1 MRTGEKKWSG
11 KFRMEAL
18 EDQTCFLNLTTSLSW
33 PEAAHIQVL
42 PPSCTGLTPQVIKMS
57 GLLTPVLVSCLLFC
71 FVFFFLSFY
80 ITTKGAQWPGSYIS
94 KDVSDAAVQHQG
106 GEVHKSL
113 VGRTARQW
121 VSSSSMPQPSLPL
134 RSKPFLES
142 TPLIEELCPHPFS

>member
-1 MRTGEKKWSG
+1 MVRQVQNGGFGRSG
-11 KFRMEAL
+11 LLFEL
-18 EDQTCFLNLTTSLSW
+18 DNQSVLTRSCTHPGSITILFW
-33 PEAAHIQVL
+33 PDTPSNKNVR
-42 PPSCTGLTPQVIKMS
+42 PVDSCTGFLPSV
-57 GLLTPVLVSCLLFC
+57 LFC
-71 FVFFFLSFY
+71 FVFLSFY
-80 ITTKGAQWPGSYIS
+80 ITTKGVQWPGSYIS

-142 TPLIEELCPHPFS
+142 TPLIEELCPHPFSQALAEQ